1 MKASYSDSCKTF
13 GVMDT
18 KARGALGFTLIELLV
33 VIAIIA
39 ILAAIILP
47 VLASAKVRAQQAQD
61 MNNMKQVNTGIFTF
75 AGDNNNVYP
84 PAGWQNSTYQVSWD
98 SIIYS
103 YIGGGSG
110 QTVDSMSTGF
120 YANDA
125 EDAQTMGVAPGL
137 KVLACPF
144 DTFPKVSWMS
154 AAGNPQQ
161 LTFSVKDYEMVAS
174 GQGETTYPLLMQVNP
189 ATTTGLPPTTT
200 PGFLNV
206 GIYWEATDSGQPNW
220 SALGYP
226 ETVVRHPSGTL
237 LLVELASAQVSE
249 GNIWPCC
256 CCGPVDSGGWSGLYQ
271 INPNATKSAAAIES
285 ASSGDSE
292 GNQLYPAQRYRF
304 NYAFHDGHVELLQYQ
319 QTINPG
325 GQGAVKNLDIPN
337 GMWNINTAD

>member
-1 MKASYSDSCKTF
+1 MKFSNPNHDPTFGRTATKASRAS
-13 GVMDT
+13 
-18 KARGALGFTLIELLV
+18 GFTLIELLV

-47 VLASAKVRAQQAQD
+47 VLASAKERALQAQD

-75 AGDNNNVYP
+75 SGDNNNVYP
-84 PAGWQNSTYQVSWD
+84 PAGWQNTKWQVSWD

-110 QTVDSMSTGF
+110 QTAASMSFGF

-161 LTFSVKDYEMVAS
+161 LTFSVKDYEMVAA
-174 GQGETTYPLLMQVNP
+174 GQGQNTFGTIMQIDSTKN
-189 ATTTGLPPTTT
+189 ALPPTTT

-206 GIYWEATDSGQPNW
+206 GMYWEDSGSGDPNW

-237 LLVELASAQVSE
+237 LLVELASAQGSE

-256 CCGPVDSGGWSGLYQ
+256 CCGPVDSSGWSGLYQ
-271 INPNATKSAAAIES
+271 INPNATKSAGAIES
-285 ASSGDSE
+285 ASNGDSE

-325 GQGAVKNLDIPN
+325 GSGAVKNLDIPN